1 MKGTRTNVTHRGSQ
15 PKTVDEYL
23 AHVPTDQ
30 RAALQRLRTI
40 IKAAAPEATEYIGYG
55 MPMYKHEGMLVSF
68 AAFKNHLSFF
78 VMSLALVRRFAA
90 DLAKYDPGKSTI
102 HFQPDKPLPKTLV
115 TKLVK
120 ARIAENETRRRER
133 DLKRAAAKP
142 RPARPK

>member
-1 MKGTRTNVTHRGSQ
+1 MEGTVRNDR

-23 AHVPTDQ
+23 ANVPGEQ
-30 RAALQRLRTI
+30 RAALERLRTI
-40 IKAAAPEATEYIGYG
+40 IKAAAPKATEYIGYG

-90 DLAKYDPGKSTI
+90 DLVKYDPGKGTI
-102 HFQPDKPLPKTLV
+102 HFQSDKPLPKALV
-115 TKLVK
+115 TRLVK

-133 DLKRAAAKP
+133 DLRRHSKAK
-142 RPARPK
+142 

>member
-1 MKGTRTNVTHRGSQ
+1 MEGTVKNDR
-15 PKTVDEYL
+15 PKTVNEYL
-23 AHVPTDQ
+23 ARVPTEQ

-40 IKAAAPEATEYIGYG
+40 ITAAAPKATEYIGYG

-78 VMSLALVRRFAA
+78 VMSLALIRRFATE
-90 DLAKYDPGKSTI
+90 LAKYDPGKGTI
-102 HFQPDKPLPKTLV
+102 HFRPDKPLPKTLV

-120 ARIAENETRRRER
+120 ARIAENEARRRAR
-133 DLKRAAAKP
+133 DMKRDAAKS